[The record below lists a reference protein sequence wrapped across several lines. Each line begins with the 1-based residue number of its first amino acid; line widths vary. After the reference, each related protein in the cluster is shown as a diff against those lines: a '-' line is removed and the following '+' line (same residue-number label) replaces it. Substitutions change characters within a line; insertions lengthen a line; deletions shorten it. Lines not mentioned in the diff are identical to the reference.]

1 MAKKKRVSSL
11 GGDNNDNRD
20 NDDRDNNGPWCRGVL
35 PKDLA
40 TAPKAAAAV
49 VVAVKARRQGGADR
63 C

>member
-20 NDDRDNNGPWCRGVL
+20 NDDLDNNGPWCRGVL
-35 PKDLA
+35 PKDLV
-40 TAPKAAAAV
+40 TAPKAAAV
-49 VVAVKARRQGGADR
+49 LVAVKARRQGGADR